1 MIEYP
6 TPIASLI
13 DKLSSLPG
21 VGRKSA
27 QRIAFHLLDASKEEC
42 DALINSIKE
51 AKEKIHYCPVCQSF
65 TDSEICA
72 ICASQK
78 RDDSVICVVAG
89 PKDVS
94 AIEKTN
100 EFHGKYHVLHGV
112 ISPMDG
118 IGPDSLK
125 IKELLERVNNC
136 DIKEIILAV
145 GSTVE
150 AEATAM
156 YISRLIKPLGI
167 TVSKIAY
174 GLPVGGDLE
183 FADEVTLAKAIEGR
197 NAL

>member
-6 TPIASLI
+6 TPIAALI

-27 QRIAFHLLDASKEEC
+27 QRIAFHILEASQKEC
-42 DALINSIKE
+42 DALIESITD
-51 AKEKIHYCPVCQSF
+51 AKEKIHFCPVCQSF

-89 PKDVS
+89 PKDVAS
-94 AIEKTN
+94 IEKTN
-100 EFHGKYHVLHGV
+100 EFRGKYHVLHGV

-125 IKELLERVNNC
+125 IKELLERVNNN
-136 DIKEIILAV
+136 DIKEIILAI

-197 NAL
+197 NIL